1 MKVGHVSEFFIR
13 QIERAVVDDLLRQQR
28 QLVAEVTQDLMS
40 SGEYLLHL
48 NEGKRIE
55 VINQISEKGSV
66 LHFFASPFTVNYTP
80 LECKMCKGS
89 APKMHISWGSG
100 V

>member
-40 SGEYLLHL
+40 SEYLLHL
-48 NEGKRIE
+48 NKGKRIE
-55 VINQISEKGSV
+55 AINQIPEKGSM

-80 LECKMCKGS
+80 LECKMCKKGLS
-89 APKMHISWGSG
+89 PKNAYFLG
-100 V
+100 